1 MVRSMPVAAITSIP
15 TGDARQRILDVT
27 AALVL
32 EHGVAGVAQRQIAE
46 RVGIKA
52 ASLYHHFA
60 SKNEIVEA
68 VFRQGID
75 VMERAWDEAAASTT
89 DPRERLA
96 AHVRA
101 HLSALFEN
109 GPYTAAHVTA
119 FRTAPAEVRQA
130 VVPMRDAY
138 GLVDRV
144 MGGSQGMEVYI
155 DFGEADAM
163 QDPVVL
169 QTIDAMQ
176 DRLERDHPHYVVRT
190 DSLTLSAKRSYRVLN
205 EDRPDFY
212 TIPDDRKAL
221 AQTLLLFDMAAPED
235 REVVVPDDY
244 SSGRVTVRLRN
255 YGSMEYVAFF
265 EEIQAVVEEAF
276 APLRE
281 RLSERLWPQQ
291 AARLEVVPAELG
303 RAMPERAGLA
313 VVAERFPRGRN
324 AR

>member
-1 MVRSMPVAAITSIP
+1 MPVAAITSIP

-119 FRTAPAEVRQA
+119 FRTAPAEVREA

-138 GLVDRV
+138 EARWTGLLAELDLATPVGLSRLTLFGAMNTTVEWFDVDR
-144 MGGSQGMEVYI
+144 GNLDELAEVI
-155 DFGEADAM
+155 TRQFWEG
-163 QDPVVL
+163 
-169 QTIDAMQ
+169 
-176 DRLERDHPHYVVRT
+176 
-190 DSLTLSAKRSYRVLN
+190 
-205 EDRPDFY
+205 
-212 TIPDDRKAL
+212 
-221 AQTLLLFDMAAPED
+221 
-235 REVVVPDDY
+235 
-244 SSGRVTVRLRN
+244 
-255 YGSMEYVAFF
+255 
-265 EEIQAVVEEAF
+265 
-276 APLRE
+276 
-281 RLSERLWPQQ
+281 
-291 AARLEVVPAELG
+291 AAR
-303 RAMPERAGLA
+303 
-313 VVAERFPRGRN
+313 
-324 AR
+324 